1 MSAPRMSA
9 FLPNDNLRAFSTLA
23 EASICL
29 QCASP
34 LNTQCGFTN
43 CALNTLADGKWHIDF
58 FHCEC
63 EACHRATCDT
73 GGNSSAAVRDTLLDR
88 HRFSRLD
95 AALGVDEPLF
105 EWRANAVP
113 VLCIRGAIVFS
124 PSGTPLRRFL
134 DELEDRDVIFCSFD
148 KTVRFCATEA
158 GHQLFDSRVASRLA
172 EIQSRFQISAP
183 ECILLESKKY
193 LYARA
198 LFLRVVV
205 AYDAMSI
212 LRTDLAFRDTSCD
225 RDAQLLTLALQLFA
239 DTHLDL
245 QVFCDAFG
253 DWSDETLE
261 RPTYQNFVKT
271 EWGASLFASDSA
283 EARRIVS
290 QLQMSDCVLLP
301 PLERYYPHPLRA
313 VYSGELLDLGSTL
326 VLSNIW
332 SQVDSEMRTKAT
344 SFAQVFLRKS
354 VDHKCVAEGTLIG
367 FADGTSRRVEE
378 LLDDTVRM
386 ALGDVACANSETRLI
401 HAPCAS
407 AVYSGEK
414 ECVRVMLEDG
424 RALDLTPD
432 HRLMLDSGEWVE
444 AKDLIVGTSR
454 LAVSSIDYA
463 LDEVKAEEADFVL
476 RAGEYELSM
485 HNAEERTKTLSF
497 FRLLGAV
504 TTDGWISDTKDR
516 ASATASQLIDRQ
528 QMLCDAAHFGG
539 AQESEG
545 ERTWSVTFRASLAN
559 AFRSLEGVQTG
570 KHHAS
575 DFPLPEILFLET
587 TPICV
592 VREFLGGV
600 FGGDGC
606 TVTKQNN
613 AMTHVY
619 ILHTCGEEKVAQ
631 MLLHMEGLVKLLHR
645 CGVDVTGCKTK
656 VLPVHYSETSYK
668 PKSGAIRKQVR
679 LFLGNS
685 LSFSERVGFRYC
697 NQKQMRLSA
706 ACTWWRRCHVALA
719 QRASVYER
727 AIQLHTERCAQKRK
741 RGTSWSS
748 LIEESKMEFESQNFA
763 VMPKSLASSLMSE
776 SLVRAAISAARSGES
791 PIRGADKWQQ
801 LDEQGC
807 GSWFEPG
814 YISSR
819 GDSDLPT
826 MKIKVIGITPI
837 GKRRVYDLSVPGPES
852 FVANGVVVH
861 NCMVRSFHKMMSA
874 CLAQQPV
881 LLAFLLNLL
890 EVSSLGNYET
900 ARVQPMWRARLSVR
914 RSFHWDR
921 FDLDTWCSACHPM
934 MRTPCPHC
942 EAAHGTARG
951 PSHKKHVCDTC
962 AYLERNHRF
971 LFFSVKEF
979 YVYSIKMHG
988 LLDSMLEVES
998 NWRTHCQLL
1007 RNAIDDARFLLS
1019 KGYDFSEPLSV
1030 SRLQSTQMQIDR
1042 QLALQH
1048 DANKPTMRRLNKW
1061 FSFSEHLLSVFET
1074 IHAASVTSTKWTGY
1088 QRPQDLLTAP
1098 TTLAQ
1103 KSGEVPPRDK
1113 WPSFFVCDVPLEH
1126 LQGQR
1131 WCDVYTLAHIEQLAR
1146 YCEMVH
1152 HDLQAPLLALVG
1164 VSPGTIQ
1171 KLVRMHYASELR
1183 NMPDNR
1189 IGVICRELFEENRVD
1204 FHITHYFLV
1213 CMSASAAV
1221 KEIRLDAQ
1229 STVLQASALRVRNRI
1244 DPWNPLPPGVDCLY
1258 FCRVHRR
1265 VFADISPPI
1274 DFDREEEEMRSRG
1287 GSAIPLDSTATIHG
1301 VCGAY
1306 YDHKLGGVVCSR
1318 TIRSASQ
1325 SYLEK
1330 LGLKCAAWIEDD
1342 PDRVKQIIEARESE
1356 RVCTGKLLESRSLL
1370 GRALKIGRSVY
1381 TLCVKCGAV
1390 CEWNDEHMS
1399 NYGMTC
1405 GREVRIA
1412 ERERYTDL
1420 AQFVTKHAQAVVAD
1434 GVIPLTEDLL
1444 LPDPPLNE
1452 RGDMFESVPTP
1463 VIDKAREEAVIS
1475 DINIG
1480 VRHGYNNN
1488 GKTKRL
1494 AKASELLMIG
1504 NGVTTDSAVEARKR
1518 NQPGVFKNRTTNR
1531 RMAVSEL
1538 HRQIPTGE
1546 SYSQHEWEALSEEE
1560 MVYRW
1565 TPEGRTFWRNYQ
1577 ALQTHSDVLVGEDLT
1592 RQLLW
1597 KKDADMAQMRADGFF
1612 EQHALQSAAA
1622 DACIASTLR
1631 YMRRVHVSHMSDAQI
1646 VSIRDMMIEAGYME
1660 RRVEIVC
1667 AYCHARCARSSHF
1680 RRVTVNNPYDTLVDG
1695 HLGKPLGEYGFV
1707 YIWLCVKCF
1716 DSCDSLLKNKP
1727 VPCVYELFAH
1737 RNAQRDRKV
1746 EKAMRF
1752 ANQ

>member
-1 MSAPRMSA
+1 MSA
-9 FLPNDNLRAFSTLA
+9 FLPNDNLSAFSALT

-63 EACHRATCDT
+63 EACHRASCDT
-73 GGNSSAAVRDTLLDR
+73 GGNNSATVRETLLDR

-95 AALGVDEPLF
+95 AALEVDSPLV
-105 EWRANAVP
+105 EWKANAVP
-113 VLCIRGAIVFS
+113 VLCIRGAIKFS
-124 PSGTPLRRFL
+124 RDNTPLRRFL
-134 DELEDRDVIFCSFD
+134 DELENRDVIFCSFN

-172 EIQSRFQISAP
+172 EIQARFQISVP
-183 ECILLESKKY
+183 ECVLLESENY

-205 AYDAMSI
+205 TYDAMSI

-225 RDAQLLTLALQLFA
+225 RDAHLLTLALQLFA

-271 EWGASLFASDSA
+271 EWGASLFESESA
-283 EARRIVS
+283 EARKIVS
-290 QLQMSDCVLLP
+290 QMQMSDCVLLP

-354 VDHKCVAEGTLIG
+354 VDHKC
-367 FADGTSRRVEE
+367 
-378 LLDDTVRM
+378 
-386 ALGDVACANSETRLI
+386 
-401 HAPCAS
+401 
-407 AVYSGEK
+407 
-414 ECVRVMLEDG
+414 
-424 RALDLTPD
+424 
-432 HRLMLDSGEWVE
+432 
-444 AKDLIVGTSR
+444 
-454 LAVSSIDYA
+454 
-463 LDEVKAEEADFVL
+463 
-476 RAGEYELSM
+476 
-485 HNAEERTKTLSF
+485 
-497 FRLLGAV
+497 
-504 TTDGWISDTKDR
+504 
-516 ASATASQLIDRQ
+516 
-528 QMLCDAAHFGG
+528 
-539 AQESEG
+539 
-545 ERTWSVTFRASLAN
+545 
-559 AFRSLEGVQTG
+559 
-570 KHHAS
+570 
-575 DFPLPEILFLET
+575 
-587 TPICV
+587 
-592 VREFLGGV
+592 
-600 FGGDGC
+600 
-606 TVTKQNN
+606 
-613 AMTHVY
+613 
-619 ILHTCGEEKVAQ
+619 
-631 MLLHMEGLVKLLHR
+631 
-645 CGVDVTGCKTK
+645 
-656 VLPVHYSETSYK
+656 
-668 PKSGAIRKQVR
+668 
-679 LFLGNS
+679 
-685 LSFSERVGFRYC
+685 
-697 NQKQMRLSA
+697 
-706 ACTWWRRCHVALA
+706 
-719 QRASVYER
+719 
-727 AIQLHTERCAQKRK
+727 
-741 RGTSWSS
+741 
-748 LIEESKMEFESQNFA
+748 
-763 VMPKSLASSLMSE
+763 
-776 SLVRAAISAARSGES
+776 
-791 PIRGADKWQQ
+791 
-801 LDEQGC
+801 
-807 GSWFEPG
+807 
-814 YISSR
+814 
-819 GDSDLPT
+819 
-826 MKIKVIGITPI
+826 
-837 GKRRVYDLSVPGPES
+837 
-852 FVANGVVVH
+852 
-861 NCMVRSFHKMMSA
+861 MVRSFHKMMSA

-900 ARVQPMWRARLSVR
+900 ARVQPMWRARLSIR

-988 LLDSMLEVES
+988 LLDSMLEIES

-1007 RNAIDDARFLLS
+1007 RNATDDARSLLS
-1019 KGYDFSEPLSV
+1019 KGYDFSEPLSL
-1030 SRLQSTQMQIDR
+1030 SRLQATQMQIDR

-1088 QRPQDLLTAP
+1088 QRPQDLLMAP
-1098 TTLAQ
+1098 TDLAQ

-1131 WCDVYTLAHIEQLAR
+1131 WCDVYTLAHIEKLAR
-1146 YCEMVH
+1146 YCERVH

-1164 VSPGTIQ
+1164 VSPDTIQ

-1189 IGVICRELFEENRVD
+1189 IGVICRELFDENRVD

-1390 CEWNDEHMS
+1390 CEWNDEHMT

-1420 AQFVTKHAQAVVAD
+1420 AQFVTKHAQAVVVD

-1463 VIDKAREEAVIS
+1463 VIDKWREEAVIS

-1480 VRHGYNNN
+1480 VRHGYQN
-1488 GKTKRL
+1488 GKNKRI

-1504 NGVTTDSAVEARKR
+1504 NGVTADSAIEARKR

-1612 EQHALQSAAA
+1612 EQHAMQSAAA

-1680 RRVTVNNPYDTLVDG
+1680 RRLTVNNPYDTLVDG
-1695 HLGKPLGEYGFV
+1695 HMGKPLGEYGFV

-1737 RNAQRDRKV
+1737 RNSQRDRKV

-1752 ANQ
+1752 ANK